1 MVYMSDSINNVK
13 RNVYQINSDLQNSHL
28 VIQNFGNAS
37 SRFLSGFV
45 IKPSGIILSESD
57 YKEMVQMDLE
67 GNKLDGDL
75 NPSSDE
81 PTHRVLYSADSE
93 INGVVHTH
101 SKYATAFAQANLE
114 IPNLGTTHSD
124 FSKYSIFVTEQL
136 EESEVV
142 EEYELNTGKK
152 IVETLKN
159 KGISMMETP
168 GILSIRHGVFSWGK
182 SIEEALKN
190 AEIIEYL
197 AELCFITRNLNPS
210 SETIEEFISSKHFN
224 RKHGPNKY
232 YGQ

>member
-1 MVYMSDSINNVK
+1 MVYMSDSINKVK

-124 FSKYSIFVTEQL
+124 FSKYSIFVREQL

-152 IVETLKN
+152 
-159 KGISMMETP
+159 M
-168 GILSIRHGVFSWGK
+168 
-182 SIEEALKN
+182 
-190 AEIIEYL
+190 
-197 AELCFITRNLNPS
+197 
-210 SETIEEFISSKHFN
+210 
-224 RKHGPNKY
+224 
-232 YGQ
+232 

>member
-1 MVYMSDSINNVK
+1 MVYMSDSLNNVK
-13 RNVYQINSDLQNSHL
+13 KNVYKVNSELQNSHL

-37 SRFLSGFV
+37 SRFLNGFV
-45 IKPSGIILSESD
+45 IKPSGIILRESNH
-57 YKEMVQMDLE
+57 KEMVQMDLE

-81 PTHRVLYSADSE
+81 PTHRILYTDKD

-114 IPNLGTTHSD
+114 VPNLGTTHSD

-136 EESEVV
+136 DKDEVV
-142 EEYELNTGKK
+142 NDYELNTGKK
-152 IVETLKN
+152 IIETIKS
-159 KGISMMETP
+159 KGISMLETP

-182 SIEEALKN
+182 TIEDALKN

-210 SETIEEFISSKHFN
+210 SETIEDFISSKHFN

>member
-1 MVYMSDSINNVK
+1 MPGSLKNVK
-13 RNVYQINSDLQNSHL
+13 EHVYQVNSDLQNSHL

-37 SRFLSGFV
+37 SRYLDGFV
-45 IKPSGIILSESD
+45 IKPSGIILSESN
-57 YKEMVQMDLE
+57 YKEMVYMDLE
-67 GNKLDGDL
+67 GNKMDGEL

-81 PTHRVLYSADSE
+81 PTHRVLYTEASD

-124 FSKYSIFVTEQL
+124 FSKFSIFVTEQL
-136 EESEVV
+136 EESEVFD
-142 EEYELNTGKK
+142 EYELNTGKK

-168 GILSIRHGVFSWGK
+168 GILSIRHGVFSWGE
-182 SIEEALKN
+182 SIEDALKN

-197 AELCFITRNLNPS
+197 AELCFITKNLNPS